1 MSNIINEQNKLDES
15 NPIVDDAKGVNI
27 VDSTPGEIVAPVDGA
42 HVPVSF
48 RKEKTVPDKPWTQR
62 DRVERK
68 IKLPDTEWSLI
79 DPQGTV
85 LAVYDV
91 PRDLLQNE
99 ISSEP
104 FDRFLFSHFD
114 YVDIHVNV
122 VGNRLIQGC
131 VGVYYVRSQI
141 PDFRPA
147 GNLAS
152 ITTLDHVHLQAN
164 EDTSAVLRIPFTY
177 FKDWINLRTSDTLG
191 QLFIVVFN
199 QAQAT
204 ASSPITSLLVKSW
217 ASFINTQFRVPRTQA
232 APLNRTPANFA
243 KVARYEKIMRRVL
256 EKEYEAKYNN
266 TDSQNESHHPPVV
279 RRNAGILS
287 SLAAPFLSQLAAT
300 VVPKIVS
307 KVGDSLDKP
316 QLGSTI
322 DAVTRY
328 EQNFLNQ
335 SEGPE
340 QLSYCGFKP
349 STVQLTDADHFNTDI
364 NEMSLD
370 YLLQEKPSYITT
382 VPVTS
387 QDNISKLLFRY
398 RVGPNARS
406 PFNSTATQNVTM
418 IDFFSRFYTLWRG
431 PIKFVLE
438 GVMSSFHE
446 LRIDLVYE
454 VDVDAVV
461 PWDDAITQY
470 YHTIVLRAE
479 SNTYSVMA
487 PFFSST
493 PFKRIYT
500 GQTELS
506 SDPEQDT
513 QPFEEYF
520 TGNFSMYLSNFLIAP
535 EAVSPRIEIN
545 IYQLAGPGFEFA
557 APTYYGNIMTAVE
570 PGIPGLVVPLSPPQ
584 VQPNMGPEMSKD
596 ETNQK
601 QNSDSAIQP
610 ARCYNWNMPHSTQP
624 SLVFGNDTHDQDYD
638 TDHIGERN
646 MDLREMLKRY
656 SPLARHTFQMP
667 SDQTIRTEIEK
678 GLRPLINVIPIDAY
692 FSQGAESFISSC
704 FRNFRGPQCFKI
716 RCHHTSDATQDIN
729 SNIHHG
735 WVSFMP
741 YGDTTTASVDDVQVL
756 ATQFPEAIAGK
767 SINQLAPRV
776 YFNERTTAEFKIPY
790 YQHTKTALLKKTY
803 DTNNQHASYYQDHT
817 HIVRL
822 VIAIYVKDVVL
833 SENSIFADIDRSFA
847 DETQLGVW
855 VGLPRVSYN
864 KGLYPS
870 GPVV

>member
-1 MSNIINEQNKLDES
+1 MSSIINEQNTLDNT
-15 NPIVDDAKGVNI
+15 NPIVDDSKGVNI

-48 RKEKTVPDKPWTQR
+48 RKEKTVPDKPWTQQ

-68 IKLPDTEWSLI
+68 IKLPDTEWTLT

-85 LAVYDV
+85 LATYDV

-114 YVDIHVNV
+114 YVDIHINV
-122 VGNRLIQGC
+122 VGNRLVQGL
-131 VGVYYVRSQI
+131 VGVYYIRSQI
-141 PDFRPA
+141 PDFRPF

-191 QLFIVVFN
+191 QLFVVVFN
-199 QAQAT
+199 PVMAT
-204 ASSPITSLLVKSW
+204 AASPITSLLVKSW

-232 APLNRTPANFA
+232 APLIRTPANII
-243 KVARYEKIMRRVL
+243 KVARYEKVLRRVL
-256 EKEYEAKYNN
+256 EKEYEEKYNKTESN
-266 TDSQNESHHPPVV
+266 KKSQPPLVTP
-279 RRNAGILS
+279 NAGILA
-287 SLAAPFLSQLAAT
+287 SLAAPFLSQLAST

-316 QLGSTI
+316 QIGATI

-370 YLLQEKPSYITT
+370 YLLQEKPSYVATI
-382 VPVTS
+382 PVSST
-387 QDNISKLLFRY
+387 DNISKLLFRY
-398 RVGPNARS
+398 RVGPNAVS

-431 PIKFVLE
+431 PIKFIIE

-454 VDVDAVV
+454 VDVDNII

-506 SDPEQDT
+506 SDPEPGK

-535 EAVSPRIEIN
+535 EAVAPRIEIN

-557 APTYYGNIMTAVE
+557 APTYYGNIMEGVE
-570 PGIPGLVVPLSPPQ
+570 PGIPGIVAPFSPPK
-584 VQPNMGPEMSKD
+584 VQPNMGPEMSQN
-596 ETNQK
+596 ETDQK

-624 SLVFGNDTHDQDYD
+624 SLVFGNDTQDQNYD
-638 TDHIGERN
+638 SEHIGERN

-656 SPLARHTFQMP
+656 IPLDRHNFQLP
-667 SDQTIRTEIEK
+667 TDPTIISEIEK
-678 GLRPLINVIPIDAY
+678 GLRPLINVVTIDAY
-692 FSQGAESFISSC
+692 NNQGAEAFISSC

-716 RCHHTSDATQDIN
+716 RCHLRQDGTQVEN
-729 SNIHHG
+729 NNIHHG

-741 YGDTTTASVDDVQVL
+741 YSDTTPASVDDVQRL
-756 ATQFPEAIAGK
+756 AFQFPEAVAAK
-767 SINQLAPRV
+767 ALNQLAPRV
-776 YFNERTTAEFKIPY
+776 YFNERTTAEFKVPY
-790 YQHTKTALLKKTY
+790 YQHTKSALIKKGY
-803 DTNNQHASYYQDHT
+803 DVNNPNASYFQDHNHT
-817 HIVRL
+817 TRL

-833 SENSIFADIDRSFA
+833 AKNTIFADIDRSFA

-855 VGLPRVSYN
+855 VGLPRVSYI